1 MKVNCLE
8 GEDRIEKWDDC
19 EVVTDMVNEMRV
31 HMKKKELRG
40 AECKSGNENEDEL
53 GVHNEYNL
61 VKGIIRD
68 ALGLEESLRLY
79 MMESKVSSV
88 QEDKGQDV

>member
-19 EVVTDMVNEMRV
+19 EVATDMVNKMRV

-53 GVHNEYNL
+53 GVHN
-61 VKGIIRD
+61 
-68 ALGLEESLRLY
+68 
-79 MMESKVSSV
+79 
-88 QEDKGQDV
+88 